1 MSRHA
6 RAPVLSCHWRVGTVL
21 ALAAPLVAAQPVYR
35 CGNQYSDRP
44 CPDARVRTDL
54 ADPRTPDQQRQAFEH
69 SLRQGWTADELEQE
83 RLRREAAL
91 RAAQRL
97 PDDEPPRA
105 DAADRA
111 QDARSSRRPKD
122 YKVRLP
128 KPPKPRKARP
138 ASR

>member
-1 MSRHA
+1 MSWHA
-6 RAPVLSCHWRVGTVL
+6 RPSVCGRPWRVGVVL
-21 ALAAPLVAAQPVYR
+21 ALAAPLVVAQPVYR

-54 ADPRTPDQQRQAFEH
+54 ADPRTPDQQRQAIEH

-97 PDDEPPRA
+97 PDDGPMRA
-105 DAADRA
+105 AVSDEVRDE
-111 QDARSSRRPKD
+111 RSTRRPKD

-128 KPPKPRKARP
+128 KPPKHSRARQ

>member
-6 RAPVLSCHWRVGTVL
+6 RAPVLPGHWRVGAVL
-21 ALAAPLVAAQPVYR
+21 ALAVPLVAAQPVYR

-54 ADPRTPDQQRQAFEH
+54 ADPRTPDQQRQALEH
-69 SLRQGWTADELEQE
+69 SLRQGWTADELEQD

-97 PDDEPPRA
+97 PDDDPPRA
-105 DAADRA
+105 AAADRGP
-111 QDARSSRRPKD
+111 DVRSSRRPKD

>member
-6 RAPVLSCHWRVGTVL
+6 RPSVSGPWRAGVVL
-21 ALAAPLVAAQPVYR
+21 ALAVPLVAAQPVYR

-54 ADPRTPDQQRQAFEH
+54 ADPRTPDQQRQAMEH

-83 RLRREAAL
+83 RLRREEAL

-97 PDDEPPRA
+97 PVDDPPPRA
-105 DAADRA
+105 AASDEA
-111 QDARSSRRPKD
+111 HDERSSRRPKD

-128 KPPKPRKARP
+128 KPPKPPRVRP